1 MLFVQ
6 FYYICYVII
15 FQSFTFS
22 CPFVSPYIDCI
33 FSSNPIETVYKF
45 AAVIIKSYTLKF
57 INLGKD
63 KKLYLRYYV
72 TVNKK
77 PLTKNIPCE
86 MVLTADQIKALNE
99 GTLGGNIQKVAFQIR
114 RKYQDIIEVLNV
126 RDNSYPLPEQ
136 IDEYFNVTEKQL
148 QIEYQVNQFMHSLD
162 NVKKSTKKN
171 YGYIMNAFIKF
182 FDSNISH
189 YSTKELVKKKTLK
202 DFEFWFKKNRE
213 AKRIAAELKQKKNKV
228 ITPLTVFNNVYVVK
242 MFLNFIADKYQLD
255 RVDVKLKQPKYSKK
269 WHITEEDVEQLLK
282 YQPKTQLETDVLDI
296 IRINKT
302 IGLRIS
308 EILKVEPENIK
319 EFSDYTEIRFIE
331 EKKSRERTVI
341 ITDEQ
346 ARKIIGDRL
355 LENKFWNITDYFI
368 FDKLIKKIA
377 KEQFGEETV
386 KIYKVNS
393 IKSGYEDLKKCD
405 IISSHAFR
413 RYAAERN
420 ISKYGI
426 DVARTMGGWSDFQVI
441 TRHYSDFMDK
451 EDLKDKLLGKKQN

>member
-1 MLFVQ
+1 
-6 FYYICYVII
+6 
-15 FQSFTFS
+15 
-22 CPFVSPYIDCI
+22 
-33 FSSNPIETVYKF
+33 
-45 AAVIIKSYTLKF
+45 
-57 INLGKD
+57 
-63 KKLYLRYYV
+63 
-72 TVNKK
+72 
-77 PLTKNIPCE
+77 
-86 MVLTADQIKALNE
+86 MVLTEDQIKALNE
-99 GTLGGNIQKVAFQIR
+99 GTLGGNIQKVVFQIR
-114 RKYQDIIEVLNV
+114 RKHQDVIEALNS

-136 IDEYFNVTEKQL
+136 IDEYFDITEKQL
-148 QIEYQVNQFMHSLD
+148 QIEYQINQFMHSLD

-171 YGYIMNAFIKF
+171 YGYIMDTFKKF

-213 AKRIAAELKQKKNKV
+213 AKRITAELKQKKNKV

-242 MFLNFIADKYQLD
+242 MFLNFIADKYQLE
-255 RVDVKLKQPKYSKK
+255 RVDVKLKQPKYSNK
-269 WHITEEDVEQLLK
+269 WHITEEDVEQLLL

-308 EILKVEPENIK
+308 EILNIEPDNIK
-319 EFSDYTEIRFIE
+319 EYSDYTEIRFIE
-331 EKKSRERTVI
+331 EKKARERTVI
-341 ITDEQ
+341 IADEQ

-355 LENKFWNITDYFI
+355 LENEFWNISNYFI
-368 FDKLIKKIA
+368 FDKLVKKIA
-377 KEQFGEETV
+377 KEQFGEQTV

-413 RYAAERN
+413 RYATARN

-441 TRHYSDFMDK
+441 TRHYTEFMDK

>member
-1 MLFVQ
+1 LSEQ
-6 FYYICYVII
+6 FIYLSYVII
-15 FQSFTFS
+15 FQDHTFL
-22 CPFVSPYIDCI
+22 CLFISPYIDCI

-45 AAVIIKSYTLKF
+45 AAVRIKSYTLKF
-57 INLGKD
+57 IKLGKD

-77 PLTKNIPCE
+77 PHTKNIPCE
-86 MVLTADQIKALNE
+86 MVLTAAQIKALNE
-99 GTLGGNIQKVAFQIR
+99 GILGGNIQKVAYQIR
-114 RKYQDIIEVLNV
+114 RKFQDVIEVLNV
-126 RDNSYPLPEQ
+126 RDNSYPLPQE

-148 QIEYQVNQFMHSLD
+148 QIEYQINQFMHSLD

-171 YGYIMNAFIKF
+171 YGYIMNTFKKF

-202 DFEFWFKKNRE
+202 DFEFWFKKNHE
-213 AKRIAAELKQKKNKV
+213 VKRIAAELKQKKNKV

-255 RVDVKLKQPKYSKK
+255 RVDVKLKQPKYSNK

-282 YQPKTQLETDVLDI
+282 YQPKTQLEADVLDI

-308 EILKVEPENIK
+308 EILKIKPENIK
-319 EFSDYTEIRFIE
+319 EFSDYTAIRFIE
-331 EKKSRERTVI
+331 EKKARERIVI
-341 ITDEQ
+341 IADEQ

-355 LENKFWNITDYFI
+355 LENKFWNIPNYFI
-368 FDKLIKKIA
+368 FDKLVKKIA
-377 KEQFGEETV
+377 KEQFGEQTI

-393 IKSGYEDLKKCD
+393 FKSGYEDLKKCD

-441 TRHYSDFMDK
+441 TRHYAEFMNE
-451 EDLKDKLLGKKQN
+451 EDLKEKLLKKK